1 MGKYDADT
9 VKRNASHA
17 DPSRKAPTPQQLASR
32 NKALRTQRI
41 AIIAGCSVALLV
53 LIIVLIS
60 ILGNAGKADDHKIL
74 PNVYAA
80 GINLGGMSQDDAKS
94 AVRLAVNKSLV
105 KNPMVAILPDGVL
118 ELDPA
123 DTGVSVDVDAVV
135 EAAYRYGRTGTKEEQ
150 RDTRKH
156 LEKSSYTI
164 ALLPYMKGIKLEYIY
179 SQVEE
184 FCATHGSQ
192 VPSTVTI
199 SGERPTYDPNYPSSS
214 VKHQVLTITIGAPD
228 YKLSTDDLYAQILDA
243 YSLNNVEIIYESE
256 TGVQPESL
264 DAEQLFK
271 EYCTLP
277 QDATKDPET
286 YEITPEVYGYGFDI
300 DDVQYQIDMCGFGE
314 TIEVELKFLYPNVTT
329 KDLKDGVFEDNLG
342 ECTTTGTDSDDRN
355 NNLQLSCQALN
366 GVIIAPGQTFSFNQ
380 TLGRPTA
387 QKGYKQYSGIS
398 GGGIEQ
404 TASALYYCALL
415 ADLEIVE
422 RTNNRR
428 TVDYIE
434 KGLDVR
440 IEWEKYDFRFTN
452 TTDAPIRIEA
462 TAKDSTVTVRLVGTD
477 NRNYTVNIITEVL
490 EQYEPEITYQSMDKN
505 NVYGYTN
512 GTVLEEGI
520 MGYKIR
526 TSIEKVHKQTE
537 LVIDTKTID
546 TSTYSKRDQKV
557 VSIRNSEE

>member
-1 MGKYDADT
+1 MGKYDADP
-9 VKRNASHA
+9 VKKNAGKA
-17 DPSRKAPTPQQLASR
+17 DAPRKAPTPQQIASR
-32 NKALRTQRI
+32 DKALRTQRI
-41 AIIAGCSVALLV
+41 AIISGCSVALLV

-60 ILGNAGKADDHKIL
+60 ILGNVGGADDNKIL

-80 GINLGGMSQDDAKS
+80 GIDLGGMSKDDAKS

-105 KNPMVAILPDGVL
+105 KNPMVVILPDGVL
-118 ELDPA
+118 ELSPS
-123 DTGVSVDVDAVV
+123 DTKVTVDVDAVV
-135 EAAYRYGRTGTKEEQ
+135 EAAYQYGRTGTKDQ
-150 RDTRKH
+150 QKAARKRA
-156 LEKSSYTI
+156 EKSVYTI
-164 ALLPYMKGIKLEYIY
+164 ALLPYMKDIDLEYIY
-179 SQVEE
+179 NQVDA

-192 VPSTVTI
+192 VPSTVAI

-214 VKHQVLTITIGAPD
+214 VKHQVMTITIGAPD
-228 YKLSTDDLYAQILDA
+228 YKLNTDDLYAQVLDG
-243 YSLNNVEIIYESE
+243 YSLNNVELVFEAES
-256 TGVQPESL
+256 GVKPEAL
-264 DAEQLFK
+264 DAEQLFE

-300 DDVQYQIDMCGFGE
+300 DDVQHQIDMAGFGE
-314 TIEVELKFLYPNVTT
+314 TIEVELQFLYPNVTT

-342 ECTTTGTDSDDRN
+342 ECTTTGADSDSLKT
-355 NNLQLSCQALN
+355 NLQLSCQALN
-366 GVIIAPGQTFSFNQ
+366 GVIIAPGDTFSFNQ
-380 TLGRPTA
+380 ALGRPTA

-398 GGGIEQ
+398 GGGIDQ

-422 RTNNRR
+422 RTNNKY

-440 IEWEKYDFRFTN
+440 IEWEKYDLRFTN

-462 TAKDSTVTVRLVGTD
+462 SAKDSTVTVRLVGTD
-477 NRNYTVNIITEVL
+477 KRNYTVNIVTEVL
-490 EQYEPEITYQSMDKN
+490 EQYEPNTTYQNMDKN
-505 NVYGYTN
+505 NIYGYTN

-537 LVIDTKTID
+537 LVIDTKAVD
-546 TSTYSKRDQKV
+546 TSTYSKRDEKV
-557 VSIRNSEE
+557 VSINSEE